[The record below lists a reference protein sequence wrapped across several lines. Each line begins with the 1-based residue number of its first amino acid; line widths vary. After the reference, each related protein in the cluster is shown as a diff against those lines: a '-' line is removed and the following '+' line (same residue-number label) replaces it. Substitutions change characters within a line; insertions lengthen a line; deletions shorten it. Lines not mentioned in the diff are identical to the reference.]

1 MLLDSLPSLT
11 DSIPELGELADI
23 ALEPYSLLTKDIV
36 DTKGHQGKDATKAR
50 TPSAT
55 TTRTTKF

>member
-1 MLLDSLPSLT
+1 MLLDSLPSLL
-11 DSIPELGELADI
+11 DSIPESGKLADI

-36 DTKGHQGKDATKAR
+36 DTKGHQEKDVMNAH

-55 TTRTTKF
+55 TTTTKF